1 MDKFGSPAA
10 NLEASDTFDIF
21 RVRCTG
27 TQFSNRKEER
37 PMKKEGNVF
46 TKGSSRRSFLKNGTV
61 AGAATMGAGLL
72 SGKAFAFNREDDG
85 DRAPITRGDIAILRF
100 LQALEQVE
108 EDLWR
113 QYAELAGPQDNEFT
127 GLTGGNAA
135 YSQAL
140 QLLDGDMPQYIHDNT
155 DDEISHARFLGKYL
169 ESKGA
174 APADLSPFKVLPSS
188 QADGADKK
196 ARRLTNLTQLTIDT
210 SFWSV
215 YRSITNPDFDPN
227 APFAQAVP
235 SLNAN
240 QHTAIPRSN
249 ADTDGS
255 VINLSDPT
263 QSTFTDHLKA
273 IAFTAGFHFAFIEQG
288 GTSLYPTLAQHVTNL
303 EVLRVLLSIGP
314 SETMHFQTW
323 QDKAGNATPL
333 TDFDKTNNST
343 VTFTDLKGA
352 QGETDPESLNGDTLQ
367 ANLIMPEPTHF
378 LDKKF
383 GPVAII
389 RPTSTALGG
398 ATSAVQAF
406 LKDGLFINP
415 KTNKSDTGIV
425 QVLMRLAEEA
435 DEARRQL

>member
-1 MDKFGSPAA
+1 M
-10 NLEASDTFDIF
+10 
-21 RVRCTG
+21 
-27 TQFSNRKEER
+27 KEIEKLFPGR
-37 PMKKEGNVF
+37 TN
-46 TKGSSRRSFLKNGTV
+46 RRSFLTKGTV
-61 AGAATMGAGLL
+61 AAGAATLGAGVPA
-72 SGKAFAFNREDDG
+72 GKTFAFEREDDG

-113 QYAELAGPQDNEFT
+113 QYAELGGTQDSEFT

-135 YSQAL
+135 YTQAL

-155 DDEISHARFLGKYL
+155 DDEISHARFLDMYL
-169 ESKGA
+169 QSKGA
-174 APADLSPFKVLPSS
+174 GSADLSHFKVLPSS
-188 QADGADKK
+188 TADGAQQIG
-196 ARRLTNLTQLTIDT
+196 RLTNLTQLTIDT
-210 SFWSV
+210 SFWSR
-215 YRSITNPDFDPN
+215 YRSITNPDFEPM
-227 APFAQAVP
+227 AKLAQAVP
-235 SLNAN
+235 SLNLGM
-240 QHTAIPRSN
+240 HTAIPRSH

-288 GTSLYPTLAQHVTNL
+288 GTSLYPALAQHVTNL
-303 EVLRVLLSIGP
+303 EVLRILLSIGP

-333 TDFDKTNNST
+333 TVFDKKNNSS
-343 VTFTDLKGA
+343 VTFTTLQDA

-378 LDKKF
+378 LNPKF

-389 RPTSTALGG
+389 RPTSIQNGG
-398 ATSAVQAF
+398 AVAAVVGFAQ
-406 LKDGLFINP
+406 DGLFLDP
-415 KTNKSDTGIV
+415 KTNKNTGIV
-425 QVLMRLAEEA
+425 PVLMRLAEEA

>member
-1 MDKFGSPAA
+1 
-10 NLEASDTFDIF
+10 
-21 RVRCTG
+21 
-27 TQFSNRKEER
+27 
-37 PMKKEGNVF
+37 MKKTGNLF
-46 TKGSSRRSFLKNGTV
+46 TSGTSRRAFLKNGTV

-72 SGKAFAFNREDDG
+72 AGNTFAFDREDDD
-85 DRAPITRGDIAILRF
+85 DRARITKGDIAILRF

-113 QYAELAGPQDNEFT
+113 QYAELAGTQDNEFT
-127 GLTGGNAA
+127 GLTGGNVA

-155 DDEISHARFLGKYL
+155 DDEISHARFLKNYL

-174 APADLSPFKVLPSS
+174 ESFDLTPFRVLPSS
-188 QADGADKK
+188 TADGAQQIG
-196 ARRLTNLTQLTIDT
+196 RLTNLTQLTIDT
-210 SFWSV
+210 SFWSR
-215 YRSITNPDFDPN
+215 YRSITNPDFDPL
-227 APFAQAVP
+227 AKFAQAVP
-235 SLNAN
+235 SLNVN
-240 QHTAIPRSN
+240 QHTAIPRSH

-255 VINLSDPT
+255 VINLIDPT
-263 QSTFTDHLKA
+263 KSTFTDHLKA

-333 TDFDKTNNST
+333 TDVDPVNNST

-352 QGETDPESLNGDTLQ
+352 QGETNPESLNGDTLQ

-378 LDKKF
+378 LNQKF

-398 ATSAVQAF
+398 AVAAVQSF
-406 LKDGLFINP
+406 LTDGLFINP

-425 QVLMRLAEEA
+425 PVLMRLAEEA

>member
-1 MDKFGSPAA
+1 
-10 NLEASDTFDIF
+10 
-21 RVRCTG
+21 
-27 TQFSNRKEER
+27 
-37 PMKKEGNVF
+37 MKKEGNAF
-46 TKGSSRRSFLKNGTV
+46 TKGSTRRSFLKNGTL

-72 SGKAFAFNREDDG
+72 SGKAFAFNREQDSDS
-85 DRAPITRGDIAILRF
+85 APITRGDIAILRF

-113 QYAELAGPQDNEFT
+113 QYAELGGTQDNEFT

-135 YSQAL
+135 YTQTL

-155 DDEISHARFLGKYL
+155 DDEISHARFLKNYL

-174 APADLSPFKVLPSS
+174 ESADLSHFRVLPSS
-188 QADGADKK
+188 KADGAQQIG
-196 ARRLTNLTQLTIDT
+196 RLTNLTQLTIDT
-210 SFWSV
+210 SFWSS
-215 YRSITNPDFDPN
+215 YRSITNPDFDPT
-227 APFAQAVP
+227 AKFAQAVP
-235 SLNAN
+235 SLNVN

-249 ADTDGS
+249 ADTDLS
-255 VINLSDPT
+255 VINLGDPT

-303 EVLRVLLSIGP
+303 EVLRILLSIGP

-333 TDFDKTNNST
+333 TDFDKVNNST
-343 VTFTDLKGA
+343 VTFSTLSAA

-367 ANLIMPEPTHF
+367 SNLIMPEPTHF
-378 LDKKF
+378 LDQKF

-389 RPTSTALGG
+389 RPTSTLLGG
-398 ATSAVQAF
+398 AQAAVSAF
-406 LKDGLFINP
+406 LSDGLFINP

-425 QVLMRLAEEA
+425 PVLMGLAEKA

>member
-1 MDKFGSPAA
+1 M
-10 NLEASDTFDIF
+10 
-21 RVRCTG
+21 
-27 TQFSNRKEER
+27 KEMGKLFPGR
-37 PMKKEGNVF
+37 TN
-46 TKGSSRRSFLKNGTV
+46 RRSFLTKGTV
-61 AGAATMGAGLL
+61 AAGAATLGAGVLA
-72 SGKAFAFNREDDG
+72 GKTFAFDREDDG

-100 LQALEQVE
+100 LQALERVE

-113 QYAELAGPQDNEFT
+113 QYAELGGTQDDEFT

-135 YSQAL
+135 YIQAL

-155 DDEISHARFLGKYL
+155 DDEISHASFLKNYL

-174 APADLSPFKVLPSS
+174 GSADLTHFKVLPSS
-188 QADGADKK
+188 TADGAQQIG
-196 ARRLTNLTQLTIDT
+196 RLTNLTQLTIDT
-210 SFWSV
+210 SFWSR
-215 YRSITNPDFDPN
+215 YRTITNPDFDPM
-227 APFAQAVP
+227 AKFAQAVP
-235 SLNAN
+235 SLNVN

-249 ADTDGS
+249 ADTQGS
-255 VINLSDPT
+255 VINLGDPT

-303 EVLRVLLSIGP
+303 EVLRILLSIGP

-333 TDFDKTNNST
+333 TDVDPVNNST
-343 VTFTDLKGA
+343 VTFTTLSAA
-352 QGETDPESLNGDTLQ
+352 QGETSPESLNGDTLQ
-367 ANLIMPEPTHF
+367 SNLIMPEPTHF

-389 RPTSTALGG
+389 RPTSTAFGG
-398 ATSAVQAF
+398 AVASVQSF
-406 LKDGLFINP
+406 VTDGLFINP

-425 QVLMRLAEEA
+425 PVLMRLAEEA
-435 DEARRQL
+435 DEARRQF

>member
-1 MDKFGSPAA
+1 MKEVGKLFPGR
-10 NLEASDTFDIF
+10 T
-21 RVRCTG
+21 
-27 TQFSNRKEER
+27 NRR
-37 PMKKEGNVF
+37 L
-46 TKGSSRRSFLKNGTV
+46 FLKKGTV
-61 AGAATMGAGLL
+61 AAGAATLGAGVLT
-72 SGKAFAFNREDDG
+72 GKTFALGREDDG
-85 DRAPITRGDIAILRF
+85 DRSPITRGDIAILRF

-113 QYAELAGPQDNEFT
+113 QYAELGGTQDNEFS

-135 YSQAL
+135 YTQAL

-155 DDEISHARFLGKYL
+155 DDEISHASFLKNYL

-174 APADLSPFKVLPSS
+174 GSADLSGFKVLPSS
-188 QADGADKK
+188 TADGAQQVG
-196 ARRLTNLTQLTIDT
+196 RLTNLTQLTIDT
-210 SFWSV
+210 SFWSR
-215 YRSITNPDFDPN
+215 YRSITNPDFDPK
-227 APFAQAVP
+227 AKFAQAVP
-235 SLNAN
+235 SLNVN

-255 VINLSDPT
+255 VINLGDPT

-288 GTSLYPTLAQHVTNL
+288 GTSLYPALAQHVTNL
-303 EVLRVLLSIGP
+303 EVLRILLSIGP

-333 TDFDKTNNST
+333 TDVDPVNNST
-343 VTFTDLKGA
+343 VTFTTLSEA
-352 QGETDPESLNGDTLQ
+352 QGETSPESLNGDTLQ
-367 ANLIMPEPTHF
+367 SNLIMPEPTHF

-389 RPTSTALGG
+389 RPTSIALCG
-398 ATSAVQAF
+398 AVASVQSF
-406 LKDGLFINP
+406 VTDGLFINP
-415 KTNKSDTGIV
+415 KTNKNDTGIV
-425 QVLMRLAEEA
+425 SVLMRLAEEA

>member
-1 MDKFGSPAA
+1 MKKMWHAFK
-10 NLEASDTFDIF
+10 SDT
-21 RVRCTG
+21 
-27 TQFSNRKEER
+27 
-37 PMKKEGNVF
+37 
-46 TKGSSRRSFLKNGTV
+46 SRRSFLKNGTV
-61 AGAATMGAGLL
+61 AGAATVGAGLL
-72 SGKAFAFNREDDG
+72 AGKTFAFGREDDD
-85 DRAPITRGDIAILRF
+85 DRVPITRGDIAILRF

-113 QYAELAGPQDNEFT
+113 QYAELGGTQDNEFS

-155 DDEISHARFLGKYL
+155 DDEISHARFLGNYL

-174 APADLSPFKVLPSS
+174 GSADLTHFKVLPSS
-188 QADGADKK
+188 TADGAQQIG
-196 ARRLTNLTQLTIDT
+196 RLTNLTQLTIDT

-215 YRSITNPDFDPN
+215 YRSITNPDFDPK
-227 APFAQAVP
+227 AQFAQAVP
-235 SLNAN
+235 SLNVN
-240 QHTAIPRSN
+240 QHTAIPRSK

-255 VINLSDPT
+255 VINLNDPT

-303 EVLRVLLSIGP
+303 EVLRILLSIGP

-333 TDFDKTNNST
+333 TDFDKKNNST

-352 QGETDPESLNGDTLQ
+352 QGETNPESLNGDTLQ

-378 LDKKF
+378 LSQKF

-389 RPTSTALGG
+389 RPTSTALSG
-398 ATSAVQAF
+398 ATAAVQAF
-406 LKDGLFINP
+406 VKDGLFINP
-415 KTNKSDTGIV
+415 KTNKSDTGIMP
-425 QVLMRLAEEA
+425 VLMRLAEEA